1 MDLLEY
7 QRQAARTDQHA
18 HGDADPLL
26 LPLLGL
32 ASEIGTL
39 QGEFKKRLRD
49 GVAHQAFQSKIADD
63 LGDILW
69 YAAAVASRLGLNLA
83 DIATDNLAKT
93 QARWLPRLRAADA
106 AFYDDE
112 FPAAEQLPRRF
123 TVMFAEIDTERGMR
137 VQMTLDGVPVGAPLS
152 DRAYEE
158 IGYRWHDALHLAYV
172 ACLGWSP
179 TMRGLMGR
187 RRKSKP
193 LLDEIEDGGR
203 AVVLDEGIA
212 AFTYDYARQHR
223 YLDGVTAIDD
233 HLLKTIRSAVV
244 GLEVEDK
251 TAADWEHA
259 ILQGFTVFRQLWH
272 NNGGTVT
279 GDLHAR
285 TLTFHQQGDT
295 RATGRLRTVA

>member
-1 MDLLEY
+1 MELLEY

-18 HGDADPLL
+18 HADADPLL
-26 LPLLGL
+26 VPLLGL
-32 ASEIGTL
+32 AGEIGTL
-39 QGEFKKRLRD
+39 QGEYKKRLRD
-49 GVAHQAFQSKIADD
+49 GSAHEGFQSKVAED

-69 YAAAVASRLGLNLA
+69 YSAAVASRLGLNLA
-83 DIATDNLAKT
+83 DIAAANLAKT
-93 QARWLPRLRAADA
+93 RARWLPGLRVAGT
-106 AFYDDE
+106 AFYDDG
-112 FPAAEQLPRRF
+112 FPATEQLPRRF
-123 TVMFAEIDTERGMR
+123 TVVFEEIGTDRGMR
-137 VQMTLDGVPVGAPLS
+137 VQMTLDGAPVGAPLS

-179 TMRGLMGR
+179 TMRGLMQR

-259 ILQGFTVFRQLWH
+259 VLQGFTVFRELWH
-272 NNGGTVT
+272 NNGGTVIA
-279 GDLHAR
+279 DLHAR
-285 TLTFHQQGDT
+285 TLTYQQQGEAH
-295 RATGRLRTVA
+295 ATGRLRAAA